1 MPNQIQRVTTKG
13 IFYYNN
19 KILFVKD
26 HKGKW
31 ELPGGRIE
39 FNETPESALK
49 RECEEELGFK
59 NIEVGDIANAWSFG
73 VTTDD
78 NVNYHFILL
87 IYECFTN
94 NTKIKLNNLND
105 EQTEYDWVSLD
116 DIENLNMREGYKNS
130 IKKYKINKKIG

>member
-1 MPNQIQRVTTKG
+1 MNNQIQKVTIKG
-13 IFYYNN
+13 IFYDNK

-39 FNETPESALK
+39 FNETPANALK
-49 RECEEELGFK
+49 RECEEELGFT
-59 NIEVGDIANAWSFG
+59 NIEISDIVDVWSFG
-73 VTTDD
+73 VKYD
-78 NVNYHFILL
+78 NIDYHFILL

-94 NTKIKLNNLND
+94 DIKIKLNNLNN
-105 EQTEYDWVSLD
+105 EQIEYAWVSLG

-130 IKKYKINKKIG
+130 IKKYKIYKKIK

>member
-1 MPNQIQRVTTKG
+1 MNDQLQKITTKG
-13 IFYYNN
+13 IFYHNK

-39 FNETPESALK
+39 FDETPENALK

-59 NIEVGDIANAWSFG
+59 NIKVGGIVDAWSFR
-73 VTTDD
+73 VTSDD
-78 NVNYHFILL
+78 IDYQFILL

-94 NTKIKLNNLND
+94 DTKIKLNNLNN
-105 EQTEYDWVSLD
+105 EQTEYSWVPID
-116 DIENLNMREGYKNS
+116 DVEDLNMRKGYKNS
-130 IKKYKINKKIG
+130 IKKYKKIKK